1 MSKDID
7 DIQSTQEQIA
17 EFFANNKPTSQIL
30 DEEFKQRGKDIKK
43 DFDAPVTRRIKAL
56 LEKLVKEVGMLLKM
70 KEKIPQA
77 RELQGQ
83 AVMSS

>member
-43 DFDAPVTRRIKAL
+43 DFDAPVTRKIKAL
-56 LEKLVKEVGMLLKM
+56 LRKASKRSWHVIKDEGENPTG
-70 KEKIPQA
+70 
-77 RELQGQ
+77 
-83 AVMSS
+83 